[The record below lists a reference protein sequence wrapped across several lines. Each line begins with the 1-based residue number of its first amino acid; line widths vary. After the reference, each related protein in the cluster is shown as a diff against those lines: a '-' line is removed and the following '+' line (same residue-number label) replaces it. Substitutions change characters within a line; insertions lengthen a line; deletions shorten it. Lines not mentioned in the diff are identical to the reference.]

1 MPILSSPERAGG
13 ATTSSNIINIQGKN
27 NQKTSH
33 IFWYTVKSM
42 GEKRIVYMD
51 HSATTYVR
59 KEVLDAMIPYHTE
72 LFGNPSS
79 IYSIARASKKAIDTA
94 REQVA
99 KALGAEPDEIYFTS
113 GGSESDNWAI
123 KGIAWANRKKG
134 NHIITSSIEHHAVL
148 HACEYLE
155 KEGFTVTYLP
165 VDQFGLVDP
174 AELEKA
180 ITDQTILITVMYAN
194 NEIGTIEPIAE
205 LGAIARNHK
214 ILFHTDAVQVI
225 GNIPV
230 DVKAQNIDLLSLSA
244 HKFYGPKGVGA
255 LYIRKGTKIDNL
267 IHGGGQERR
276 RRAGT
281 ENIAGIVGLG
291 KAIELATADIEGH
304 NRKIRALRDRLM
316 ERILEKIP
324 HSRLNGHPEKRL
336 AGNINISFEFIEG
349 ESMLLW
355 LDDEGICA
363 STGSACTSGS
373 LEPSHVLLATGLPV
387 EISHGSLRLTLGNI
401 NTDADVDFV
410 LEVLPKVVSRL
421 RDMSPLY
428 LKSGKEGGCNVQ

>member
-1 MPILSSPERAGG
+1 MEKNNL
-13 ATTSSNIINIQGKN
+13 TTSADIWIHGTQR
-27 NQKTSH
+27 
-33 IFWYTVKSM
+33 M
-42 GEKRIVYMD
+42 GAKRIIYMD

-59 KEVLDAMIPYHTE
+59 KEVLEAMAPYHAE
-72 LFGNPSS
+72 HFGNPSS
-79 IYSIARASKKAIDTA
+79 IYSIARESKKTIDAA
-94 REQVA
+94 RAQVA
-99 KALGAEPDEIYFTS
+99 QALGAEPDEIYFTS

-123 KGIAWANRKKG
+123 KGVAFANRKKG
-134 NHIITSSIEHHAVL
+134 NHIITSKIEHHAVL
-148 HACEYLE
+148 HTCEYLE

-165 VDQFGLVDP
+165 VDQYGLVDP

-180 ITDQTILITVMYAN
+180 ITDKTILISIMYAN

-205 LGAIARNHK
+205 LGAIARRHK
-214 ILFHTDAVQVI
+214 VPFHTDAVQAV
-225 GNIPV
+225 GNIPI

-244 HKFYGPKGVGA
+244 HKFYGPKGTGV
-255 LYIRKGTKIDNL
+255 LYIRKGIKIDNL

-304 NRKIRALRDRLM
+304 NTKIRALRDRLM
-316 ERILEKIP
+316 SGILAKIP
-324 HSRLNGHPEKRL
+324 NSRLNGHPEKRL
-336 AGNINISFEFIEG
+336 PGNINISFEFIEG

-387 EISHGSLRLTLGNI
+387 EISHGSLRLTLGNV

-410 LEVLPKVVSRL
+410 LEVLPKVVTRL
-421 RDMSPLY
+421 REMSPLY
-428 LKSGKEGGCNVQ
+428 KKIGNEGAS

>member
-1 MPILSSPERAGG
+1 
-13 ATTSSNIINIQGKN
+13 
-27 NQKTSH
+27 
-33 IFWYTVKSM
+33 M
-42 GEKRIVYMD
+42 GERRTIYMD
-51 HSATTYVR
+51 HSATTYV
-59 KEVLDAMIPYHTE
+59 KPEVADAMAPFNTE
-72 LFGNPSS
+72 HFGNPSS
-79 IYSIARASKKAIDTA
+79 IYSIARDSKKAVDAA

-99 KALGAEPDEIYFTS
+99 TALGAEPEEICFTS

-123 KGIAWANRKKG
+123 KGVAWANRKKG
-134 NHIITSSIEHHAVL
+134 SHIITTKIEHHAVL
-148 HACEYLE
+148 HTCEYLE
-155 KEGFTVTYLP
+155 RNGCTVTYLP
-165 VDQFGLVDP
+165 VDRYGRVSP
-174 AELEKA
+174 ADLEKA
-180 ITDQTILITVMYAN
+180 ISDKTILISIMYAN

-205 LGAIARNHK
+205 LGAIARDHNVP
-214 ILFHTDAVQVI
+214 FHTDAVQAI
-225 GNIPV
+225 GHVPI
-230 DVKAQNIDLLSLSA
+230 DVKSQNIDLLSLSA
-244 HKFYGPKGVGA
+244 HKFYGPKGVGV

-304 NRKIRALRDRLM
+304 NRKIRALRDRLLNG
-316 ERILEKIP
+316 IVQTIP
-324 HSRLNGHPEKRL
+324 HVHLNGHPEMRL
-336 AGNINISFEFIEG
+336 PNNINISFEFIEG

-387 EISHGSLRLTLGNI
+387 EISHGSLRLTLGDV
-401 NTDADVDFV
+401 NTEADVDFV
-410 LEVLPKVVSRL
+410 IGVLPGIVQKL

-428 LKSGKEGGCNVQ
+428 RKNARCGGR

>member
-1 MPILSSPERAGG
+1 
-13 ATTSSNIINIQGKN
+13 
-27 NQKTSH
+27 
-33 IFWYTVKSM
+33 M
-42 GEKRIVYMD
+42 GDKRIIYMD

-59 KEVLDAMIPYHTE
+59 RDVVEAMAPYHIE
-72 LFGNPSS
+72 NFGNPSS
-79 IYSIARASKKAIDTA
+79 IYSIARVTKKAVDTA
-94 REQVA
+94 RAQVA
-99 KALGAEPDEIYFTS
+99 KALGAEPDEVYFTS

-123 KGIAWANRKKG
+123 KGVAFANRKKG
-134 NHIITSSIEHHAVL
+134 NHIITTKIEHHAVL
-148 HACEYLE
+148 HTCEYLE
-155 KEGFTVTYLP
+155 KEGFTITYLP
-165 VDQFGLVDP
+165 VDQYGLVDP

-180 ITDQTILITVMYAN
+180 ITDKTVLISIMYAN

-205 LGAIARNHK
+205 LGAIARKHK
-214 ILFHTDAVQVI
+214 IFFHTDAVQVI
-225 GNIPV
+225 GNVPV

-255 LYIRKGTKIDNL
+255 LYIRKGVKIDNL

-304 NRKIRALRDRLM
+304 NKKICALRDRLLKG
-316 ERILEKIP
+316 ILATIP
-324 HSRLNGHPEKRL
+324 NAHLNGHPEKRL
-336 AGNINISFEFIEG
+336 PGNINISFEFIEG

-410 LEVLPKVVSRL
+410 LEVLPKVVSKL

-428 LKSGKEGGCNVQ
+428 QKSGKEGGCNVQ

>member
-1 MPILSSPERAGG
+1 MG
-13 ATTSSNIINIQGKN
+13 A
-27 NQKTSH
+27 
-33 IFWYTVKSM
+33 
-42 GEKRIVYMD
+42 KRIIYMD

-59 KEVLDAMIPYHTE
+59 KEAVEAMTPYHAE
-72 LFGNPSS
+72 HFGNPSS
-79 IYSIARASKKAIDTA
+79 IYSIARESKMVIDTA
-94 REQVA
+94 REQAA

-123 KGIAWANRKKG
+123 KGVAFANRKKG
-134 NHIITSSIEHHAVL
+134 NHIITSKIEHHAVL
-148 HACEYLE
+148 HTCEYLE

-165 VDQFGLVDP
+165 VDQYGLVDP

-180 ITDQTILITVMYAN
+180 ITDKTVLISIMYAN

-205 LGAIARNHK
+205 LGAIARRHK
-214 ILFHTDAVQVI
+214 IPFHTDAVQAV
-225 GNIPV
+225 GNIPI
-230 DVKAQNIDLLSLSA
+230 DVNAQNIDLLSLSA

-291 KAIELATADIEGH
+291 IAIELATADIEGH
-304 NRKIRALRDRLM
+304 NLKIRALRDRLM
-316 ERILEKIP
+316 SGILAKIP
-324 HSRLNGHPEKRL
+324 NSRLNGHPEKRL
-336 AGNINISFEFIEG
+336 PGNINISFEFIEG

-387 EISHGSLRLTLGNI
+387 EISHGSLRLTLGNV

-410 LEVLPKVVSRL
+410 LEVLPKVVTRL
-421 RDMSPLY
+421 REMSPLY
-428 LKSGKEGGCNVQ
+428 KKIGNEGAS